1 MLNFAFGQDIAYM
14 ADPMQAKAT
23 VKAMKDFILT
33 YKGLLE
39 KVVKVKLCW
48 FGEKGAR
55 ITVEVNLGKLIDQL
69 MIQG

>member
-1 MLNFAFGQDIAYM
+1 MLLNFAFGQDIAYK

-39 KVVKVKLCW
+39 KVVKVTFYVIWQKRELL
-48 FGEKGAR
+48 AV
-55 ITVEVNLGKLIDQL
+55 I
-69 MIQG
+69 

>member
-1 MLNFAFGQDIAYM
+1 MLLNFAFGQDIAYM

-39 KVVKVKLCW
+39 KVVKVTFYVIWQKREL
-48 FGEKGAR
+48 
-55 ITVEVNLGKLIDQL
+55 L
-69 MIQG
+69 